1 MSGFGNFII
10 AGSGTV
16 GNHISRE
23 LLQLKNAGK
32 INNVTILTRSVS
44 FINYC
49 SIYRFT
55 FVVRTPGT

>member
-16 GNHISRE
+16 GSQITRE

-49 SIYRFT
+49 STYRLT
-55 FVVRTPGT
+55 LVVRTPGT

>member
-1 MSGFGNFII
+1 MSGFGNFIV

-16 GNHISRE
+16 GGHIARE

-49 SIYRFT
+49 SIYRLT
-55 FVVRTPGT
+55 FVVRTRRT

>member
-16 GNHISRE
+16 GSHIARE

-49 SIYRFT
+49 STYRLT

>member
-1 MSGFGNFII
+1 MSGLENFII

-16 GNHISRE
+16 GSHIARE

-44 FINYC
+44 FY
-49 SIYRFT
+49 
-55 FVVRTPGT
+55 

>member
-16 GNHISRE
+16 GSHIARE
-23 LLQLKNAGK
+23 LLQLKDVRK
-32 INNVTILTRSVS
+32 INSVAILTRSVS

-49 SIYRFT
+49 SIYRLT
-55 FVVRTPGT
+55 FVVRTLGT